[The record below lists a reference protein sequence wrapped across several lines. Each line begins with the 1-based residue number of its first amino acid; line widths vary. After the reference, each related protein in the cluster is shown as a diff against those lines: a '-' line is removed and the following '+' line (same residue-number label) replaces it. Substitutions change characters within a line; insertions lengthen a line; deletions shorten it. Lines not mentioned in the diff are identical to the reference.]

1 MDDNAVFCT
10 SCGAK
15 NDVPAASATT
25 NAYQSNSG
33 SSGETP
39 LDQLKGKTSEAISN
53 FKNSPQKNT
62 YIGIAVVAVAI
73 VILIIL
79 LVKILGGSY
88 KGALGDYF
96 EAICEKDGEA
106 YLEITTPDKMI
117 DYVEDET
124 NQDLDDLEDAA
135 KDTVK
140 KKYDKLKDEFGKD
153 LKISFKVT
161 DKDKADKD
169 DLDDLN
175 DMIDEL
181 YDGDLKLKFK
191 QAYELELEL
200 KIKGDDD
207 KEDEIEATAYVCKIN
222 GDWIVLSFT
231 CDDYSALNTYGSIF

>member
-10 SCGAK
+10 ACGAK
-15 NDVPAASATT
+15 NDVPAASA
-25 NAYQSNSG
+25 NANQSNSG

-62 YIGIAVVAVAI
+62 YIGIAVVAVA
-73 VILIIL
+73 VVVLIIL
-79 LVKILGGSY
+79 LVKLLGGSY

-96 EAICEKDGEA
+96 DAICEKDGEA
-106 YLEITTPDKMI
+106 YLEITTPDKLL
-117 DYVEDET
+117 DYLEDEKD
-124 NQDLDDLEDAA
+124 QDIDDMEDAA
-135 KDTVK
+135 KENVK
-140 KKYDKLKDEFGKD
+140 SKYSDLKDDFGSD
-153 LKISFKVT
+153 MKISFKVT
-161 DKDKADKD
+161 DKEKADKD

-191 QAYELELEL
+191 AAYELELEL

-207 KEDEIEATAYVCKIN
+207 KEDGIEATAYVCKIN
-222 GDWIVLSFT
+222 GDWIVLSVS
-231 CDDYSALNTYGSIF
+231 CDDYRALNTYGSLF